1 MPPDADII
9 QQGDKAHAKYIERG
23 MQSEYDGEDQQGCPL
38 CGGIGKTGDCGNGG
52 EPGMKQ
58 RVNGDSCT
66 IVNARSDSEL
76 TNQVKPAGE
85 PSPTRSAKLRSPV
98 IQAASR
104 RKCRSQFSHA
114 QRNDHDKDSDQRPAD
129 RGRRISGSSRDQ
141 VKECNTP
148 TKDRDDGERDSEVG
162 EATHG
167 TEEFLCVAQG
177 MQAFHITGDKFFFGW
192 TLR

>member
-1 MPPDADII
+1 
-9 QQGDKAHAKYIERG
+9 
-23 MQSEYDGEDQQGCPL
+23 MQREYDGEDQQGCPL

-104 RKCRSQFSHA
+104 RKCRSQFSHV
-114 QRNDHDKDSDQRPAD
+114 QRNDNDKDGDQRPAD
-129 RGRRISGSSRDQ
+129 RSVR
-141 VKECNTP
+141 
-148 TKDRDDGERDSEVG
+148 
-162 EATHG
+162 
-167 TEEFLCVAQG
+167 
-177 MQAFHITGDKFFFGW
+177 
-192 TLR
+192 